1 MGPGDSRPRSRG
13 KSPNGRSSCSC
24 RHDIGGD
31 PCVLKHGPKSVG
43 PLGKVIVPRGAGR
56 KKLDKLS
63 MGWEETSKA
72 PGFNGK
78 LLAMRSKIR
87 RSKNWPGDLIN
98 SQVAFVWERDMVSD
112 RWLPVD
118 LSMVLVITPKFEQAV
133 NVPLAVGR
141 GSSSLISPPSVEV
154 QPLTGG
160 CVIVVEGSSGLEGE
174 PGLIVTAMGGG
185 VVQGSGLV

>member
-1 MGPGDSRPRSRG
+1 MGD
-13 KSPNGRSSCSC
+13 RSSCSC
-24 RHDIGGD
+24 RHNIGGD

-43 PLGKVIVPRGAGR
+43 PLGKVIVSRGAGR

-98 SQVAFVWERDMVSD
+98 SQVAFAWERDMVSD
-112 RWLPVD
+112 RWLPAD
-118 LSMVLVITPKFEQAV
+118 LAVVGEADLDVRIAVVLVVTPKFEQAV
-133 NVPLAVGR
+133 NVPLVVGR
-141 GSSSLISPPSVEV
+141 GSLS
-154 QPLTGG
+154 
-160 CVIVVEGSSGLEGE
+160 
-174 PGLIVTAMGGG
+174 
-185 VVQGSGLV
+185 